1 MFSPRVPRAKRL
13 KNRVR
18 IPLQTPTEPQLTWFF
33 VAMGNTQGSRGFIF
47 ILLIGKQARTTS
59 PLASPPAFFF
69 FRGKESSQLGRRAR
83 SHASSGSGTC
93 LTALTHSTRVIMAE
107 APATMVTDTQVVVN
121 VEGPAVAGEGAR
133 TFFAV
138 SLMCW
143 RKSPLAAPGVALAG
157 ATGAT
162 GARGSGLRGPFH
174 P

>member
-1 MFSPRVPRAKRL
+1 
-13 KNRVR
+13 
-18 IPLQTPTEPQLTWFF
+18 
-33 VAMGNTQGSRGFIF
+33 
-47 ILLIGKQARTTS
+47 
-59 PLASPPAFFF
+59 
-69 FRGKESSQLGRRAR
+69 
-83 SHASSGSGTC
+83 
-93 LTALTHSTRVIMAE
+93 MAE

-162 GARGSGLRGPFH
+162 GARGSGLRGPSTRDQPPRATARPALHSRTPAHFSNRRRADDDRLCRLCLLCAVQG
-174 P
+174 